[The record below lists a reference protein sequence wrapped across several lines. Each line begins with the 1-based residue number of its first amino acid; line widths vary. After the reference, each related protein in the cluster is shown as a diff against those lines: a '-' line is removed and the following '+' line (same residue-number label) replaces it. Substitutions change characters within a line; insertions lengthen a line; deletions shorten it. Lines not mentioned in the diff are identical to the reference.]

1 MLDNVLSIMQG
12 DWVMLALPFFF
23 GALLIEWL
31 WAKQQTAHLY
41 DQADFKT
48 SMGIMALTVVVDVVP
63 KALGIALMFL
73 AYELSPFKGMINATW
88 FWWVVLFFLDDL
100 TYYLFHRANHE
111 VRLMWA
117 GHVSHHN
124 STYYNLGTALR
135 QGVGERVLKYL
146 FWCPLALIGFHPVMI
161 VTMLSCSLIYQY
173 WLHTQAFYK
182 LPRWFEFIFNTPSHH
197 RVHHG
202 ANVRYLDRNHA
213 ATLIIWDRMF
223 GTFEPEVDEAVYGI
237 TKPLNS
243 FNPFWANIHY
253 FVEMW
258 QRMGKLKSFGEKL
271 WIWWAPPEWLGEGE
285 VAAPRAPQRRADQTK
300 YEVETSSGFRNYV
313 LVGFAGVIGLT
324 LWLMLQG
331 PSLPVWARWAVVG
344 GLCVLLW
351 SFTWGARPKT
361 AP

>member
-1 MLDNVLSIMQG
+1 MPRDVNSGEAIVLENVLSIMQD

-73 AYELSPFKGMINATW
+73 AYELSPFKGMINPTW

-213 ATLIIWDRMF
+213 ATLIIWDRIF
-223 GTFEPEVDEAVYGI
+223 GTFAEEREEEPVVYGI
-237 TKPLNS
+237 TK
-243 FNPFWANIHY
+243 NIDTHN
-253 FVEMW
+253 V
-258 QRMGKLKSFGEKL
+258 LKASFGEYHNLWRDVARAERWRDKL
-271 WIWWAPPEWLGEGE
+271 RYIFSAPGWSHDGEDKRSNILRAQAYDQS
-285 VAAPRAPQRRADQTK
+285 AA
-300 YEVETSSGFRNYV
+300 
-313 LVGFAGVIGLT
+313 
-324 LWLMLQG
+324 
-331 PSLPVWARWAVVG
+331 
-344 GLCVLLW
+344 
-351 SFTWGARPKT
+351 
-361 AP
+361 